1 MLKRVLRVCVC
12 VSAVVAPGATAMAQN
27 AQDARRTMTAVRM
40 EANDQIVLDGRVDE
54 SVWQRAQPAT
64 DFIQQDPDLGAPATE
79 RTEVRIV
86 FDSQSLYMAVI
97 CYDSEPERLL
107 GYQRRRDQSLSAD
120 DRFMWTIDTYLN
132 SRGGYYFEINPS
144 GLMGDELM
152 DSERVTASG
161 TAYGRPPCVAAR
173 WAGPPRWKSPSAR

>member
-1 MLKRVLRVCVC
+1 MHRFWGL
-12 VSAVVAPGATAMAQN
+12 ADPMMAQN
-27 AQDARRTMTAVRM
+27 QQAARRTMTALRM
-40 EANDQIVLDGRVDE
+40 DAGERVVLDGRVDE

-86 FDSQSLYMAVI
+86 FDGERLYMAVI

-107 GYQRRRDQSLSAD
+107 GYQRRRDEPLLAD

-152 DSERVTASG
+152 G
-161 TAYGRPPCVAAR
+161 I
-173 WAGPPRWKSPSAR
+173 